1 MKVLLFLFVF
11 LSALFCASLEE
22 MLKQL
27 QTTPKDQRYKLVNN
41 IKREMA
47 KLNQAQRLEA
57 IRKLKKGSQ
66 IIKSANAS
74 HRLKNSMRFHQDKVE
89 ENSFQHNMI
98 KHREKFQEHKDK
110 DRQNA
115 DFMDKNHNQNGYN
128 DSHKKNMKDDFNKH
142 KGKK

>member
-11 LSALFCASLEE
+11 LSALFSASLEE

-57 IRKLKKGSQ
+57 IRKLKSKLHPTKPNAIQPDMQATMKSKNQ
-66 IIKSANAS
+66 KIIKENQS
-74 HRLKNSMRFHQDKVE
+74 HTDMLEHKMRFNKKMD
-89 ENSFQHNMI
+89 M
-98 KHREKFQEHKDK
+98 EHKKIDNINK
-110 DRQNA
+110 GQGH
-115 DFMDKNHNQNGYN
+115 KNKMHGRR
-128 DSHKKNMKDDFNKH
+128 
-142 KGKK
+142 